1 MRSPTEPTQESVVDR
16 VPAGVGESVDS
27 GSASKGG
34 VDSPFSSMQFPVVP
48 IAPIILLGSEDA
60 EFCGPDGC

>member
-1 MRSPTEPTQESVVDR
+1 MTSPTEPTQESVIDR
-16 VPAGVGESVDS
+16 VPAGESGDT
-27 GSASKGG
+27 GSASKSG
-34 VDSPFSSMQFPVVP
+34 VDSPFPSMQFPVVP